1 MYKDKWLKPITQH
14 SNVCSATSVNNKII
28 FFDGHGIH
36 FDDRALIHMD
46 QQNIQPF
53 ILKAGESVND
63 QPNDNGTNSKLK
75 SHCNGVKYVWMLKYG
90 AQEFLPHH
98 MNSIL
103 V

>member
-1 MYKDKWLKPITQH
+1 MYKDRWLKPITQH

-46 QQNIQPF
+46 HQNIQPF

-63 QPNDNGTNSKLK
+63 QPNDNGTNAKPMSLQNEVK
-75 SHCNGVKYVWMLKYG
+75 SV
-90 AQEFLPHH
+90 
-98 MNSIL
+98 
-103 V
+103 

>member
-63 QPNDNGTNSKLK
+63 QPNDNGTNDKLMSLYNEVK
-75 SHCNGVKYVWMLKYG
+75 SVWILKYG
-90 AQEFLPHH
+90 MTKLLTHL
-98 MNSIL
+98 MN
-103 V
+103 